1 MDYRLL
7 KASEIDARVGTVG
20 AKGVTLL
27 LYKDARVDMAILD
40 ETHGSEFWQRD
51 HREIKGHMYAGVGV
65 WNKEIKQFIWKWDCG
80 TESFTE
86 KEKGEASDSFKR
98 ACVNV
103 GIGRELYTSPFIFIQ
118 CETVKKD
125 RGHDLVNKYEFSG
138 CRVNRISYNEN
149 REVTEVEIV
158 NKKGDV
164 IYGKKK
170 PYTPPKKNTP
180 KKDEYTPPG
189 PDPDFAGHAEKM
201 EALKKTAISNVAAI
215 ALDKRLEKHGI
226 DKLKFMATY
235 HIATLEA
242 MTNGQWDEANA
253 AIRQKYEK

>member
-1 MDYRLL
+1 MNYRLL

-118 CETVKKD
+118 AETAKKD
-125 RGHDLVNKYEFSG
+125 RGYELANKFEFNG
-138 CRVNRISYNEN
+138 CKVSKISYTEN
-149 REVTEVEIV
+149 REVKEVEIV

-164 IYGKKK
+164 IYPKFSKKE
-170 PYTPPKKNTP
+170 YEPPTN
-180 KKDEYTPPG
+180 E
-189 PDPDFAGHAEKM
+189 PDF
-201 EALKKTAISNVAAI
+201 EALEKATEKHRKEKIGTVEAI
-215 ALDKRLEKHGI
+215 ALDKRLENHSI
-226 DKLKFMATY
+226 DKLKFLSTY
-235 HIATLEA
+235 EVSSLEE
-242 MTNGQWDEANA
+242 MTNGDWDKANT
-253 AIRQKYEK
+253 AIKQKYEK

>member
-86 KEKGEASDSFKR
+86 KEA
-98 ACVNV
+98 
-103 GIGRELYTSPFIFIQ
+103 
-118 CETVKKD
+118 TVKGVYKKKD
-125 RGHDLVNKYEFSG
+125 VK
-138 CRVNRISYNEN
+138 VKA
-149 REVTEVEIV
+149 EVEV
-158 NKKGDV
+158 DLRFGTCAVAD
-164 IYGKKK
+164 GKTKSCMLQ
-170 PYTPPKKNTP
+170 
-180 KKDEYTPPG
+180 
-189 PDPDFAGHAEKM
+189 HEKVKVM
-201 EALKKTAISNVAAI
+201 IP
-215 ALDKRLEKHGI
+215 
-226 DKLKFMATY
+226 
-235 HIATLEA
+235 
-242 MTNGQWDEANA
+242 
-253 AIRQKYEK
+253 

>member
-1 MDYRLL
+1 MNYRLL

-40 ETHGSEFWQRD
+40 ETHGSEFWQRN
-51 HREIKGHMYAGVGV
+51 HKEIKGHMYAGVGI
-65 WNKEIKQFIWKWDCG
+65 WNDTIKEFIWKWDCG

-180 KKDEYTPPG
+180 KKDELTEQEK
-189 PDPDFAGHAEKM
+189 DEANFADMGEQQITQVQA
-201 EALKKTAISNVAAI
+201 V
-215 ALDKRLEKHGI
+215 ALDRMIEKYKV
-226 DKLKFMATY
+226 DKLKLMASY
-235 HIATLEA
+235 KVATLEVL
-242 MTNGQWDEANA
+242 TNEQWNDAQA
-253 AIRQKYEK
+253 KLKRKYEK

>member
-118 CETVKKD
+118 AETTKKD
-125 RGHDLVNKYEFSG
+125 RGYDLVNKYEFNG
-138 CRVNRISYNEN
+138 CKVSKISYTEN
-149 REVTEVEIV
+149 REVKEVEIV

-164 IYGKKK
+164 IYPKFNKKK
-170 PYTPPKKNTP
+170 YDPPK
-180 KKDEYTPPG
+180 DE
-189 PDPDFAGHAEKM
+189 PDF
-201 EALKKTAISNVAAI
+201 EALEKKTEKHRKEKIGTVEAI
-215 ALDKRLEKHGI
+215 ALDKRLENHGI
-226 DKLKFMATY
+226 DKLKFLSTY
-235 HIATLEA
+235 EVSSLEE
-242 MTNGQWDEANA
+242 MTNGDWDKANT
-253 AIRQKYEK
+253 AIKQKYEK